1 MTPDP
6 PAPAPVATPTAPTA
20 PTAPGSETTVAR
32 PDLVKSGGKRLSLLE
47 RFQIAAVRRTFEP
60 GLLSRAVQFGQRTVG
75 SGWIHHCTKHLRHVY
90 GYDRLPRLDLAQ
102 SYILIAN
109 HRSFFDL
116 YVVFG
121 DLVHRGLRHRIVFPV
136 RAKFFYDHPLGLLVN
151 GIMSFFAMYPPL
163 FRERKKAL
171 LNPLALEE
179 LAFLLRRGGM
189 FAGIHP
195 EGTRKRDDDP
205 YTFLPAQRGVGKVIQ
220 DARVPVI
227 PVFING
233 LLNDLPKQVMSNFT
247 RTGQDI
253 LVVFGAPVDFGDLL
267 DQGKSPKVHQAIA
280 DRVMQAVGELGQEE
294 RALRAARDRGS
305 RSLVVEK

>member
-1 MTPDP
+1 MTTPDSNAALLP
-6 PAPAPVATPTAPTA
+6 PTAP
-20 PTAPGSETTVAR
+20 SELAR
-32 PDLVKSGGKRLSLLE
+32 PDLIESGKKRLSWLE
-47 RFQIAAVRRTFEP
+47 RALIAFVRRTFED
-60 GLLSRAVQFGQRTVG
+60 GLWSRAVHYGQRTVG
-75 SGWIHHCTKHLRHVY
+75 CGWIHHCTKYLRHVH
-90 GYDRLPRLDLAQ
+90 GLDRLPKFEPGQ

-121 DLVHRGLRHRIVFPV
+121 DLVHRGLQHRIVFPV
-136 RAKFFYDHPLGLLVN
+136 RSKFFYDNPLGLLVN
-151 GIMSFFAMYPPL
+151 GVMSFFAMYPPL
-163 FRERKKAL
+163 FRDRKKAL
-171 LNPLALEE
+171 MNPLALEE

-220 DARVPVI
+220 DSRVPVI

-233 LLNDLPKQVMSNFT
+233 LINDLPKQVSSNFD

-253 LVVFGAPVDFGDLL
+253 FVVFGKPVDFGDLL
-267 DQGKSPKVHQAIA
+267 DRGKSPKVHQAIA
-280 DRVMQAVGELGQEE
+280 DLVMQQVGELAKEE
-294 RALRAARDRGS
+294 RLLRSSPAHS
-305 RSLVVEK
+305 

>member
-1 MTPDP
+1 MTTPDS
-6 PAPAPVATPTAPTA
+6 PAALLAQRD
-20 PTAPGSETTVAR
+20 GGGR
-32 PDLVKSGGKRLSLLE
+32 PDLIESGRKRLSWLE
-47 RFQIAAVRRTFEP
+47 RLLIGFVRRTFEP
-60 GLLSRAVQFGQRTVG
+60 GLLSRVVHYGQRTVG
-75 SGWIHHCTKHLRHVY
+75 CGWIHHCTKYLRHVH
-90 GYDRLPRLDLAQ
+90 GYERLPALDLSQ
-102 SYILIAN
+102 SFILIAN

-121 DLVHRGLRHRIVFPV
+121 DLVHRGLQHRIVFPV
-136 RAKFFYDHPLGLLVN
+136 RSKFFYDNPIGLLVN
-151 GIMSFFAMYPPL
+151 GVMSFFAMYPPL
-163 FRERKKAL
+163 FRERKKAF

-233 LLNDLPKQVMSNFT
+233 LLNDLPKQVWSNFE

-253 LVVFGAPVDFGDLL
+253 FVVFGAPVDFGGLL
-267 DQGKSPKVHQAIA
+267 DQPKSPKVHQAIA
-280 DRVMQAVGELGQEE
+280 DRVMQAVAELGQEE
-294 RALRAARDRGS
+294 RALRVARVQS
-305 RSLVVEK
+305 VVVVEK

>member
-1 MTPDP
+1 MTESN
-6 PAPAPVATPTAPTA
+6 AARILRSATTMPVEEAVGP
-20 PTAPGSETTVAR
+20 R
-32 PDLVKSGGKRLSLLE
+32 PDLVASGHKRLSLLE
-47 RFQIAAVRRTFEP
+47 RTLIAIVRRTFEP
-60 GLLSRAVQFGQRTVG
+60 GLLSRAVQFCQRTVG
-75 SGWIHHCTKHLRHVY
+75 CGWIHHCTKHLRHVH
-90 GYDRLPRLDLAQ
+90 GYERLPPLEHDQ

-121 DLVHRGLRHRIVFPV
+121 DLVHRGLQHRIVFPV
-136 RAKFFYDHPLGLLVN
+136 RSKFFYDNPLGLIVN

-171 LNPLALEE
+171 MNPLALEE

-220 DARVPVI
+220 DSRVPVI

-233 LLNDLPKQVMSNFT
+233 LLNDLPKQVRSNFD

-253 LVVFGAPVDFGDLL
+253 FVVFGAPIEFGDLL

-280 DRVMQAVGELGQEE
+280 DRAMQAVSELGQEE
-294 RALRAARDRGS
+294 QRLRAARHGGS
-305 RSLVVEK
+305 FVVEK

>member
-1 MTPDP
+1 
-6 PAPAPVATPTAPTA
+6 V
-20 PTAPGSETTVAR
+20 
-32 PDLVKSGGKRLSLLE
+32 
-47 RFQIAAVRRTFEP
+47 
-60 GLLSRAVQFGQRTVG
+60 
-75 SGWIHHCTKHLRHVY
+75 H
-90 GYDRLPRLDLAQ
+90 GYDRLPALDPAQ

-136 RAKFFYDHPLGLLVN
+136 RSNFFYDNPLGLLVN
-151 GIMSFFAMYPPL
+151 GFMSFFAMYPPL

-171 LNPLALEE
+171 MNPLALEE

-189 FAGIHP
+189 FAGIHL

-233 LLNDLPKQVMSNFT
+233 LVNDIGKQVRSNFD

-253 LVVFGAPVDFGDLL
+253 FVVFGSPVDFGDLL
-267 DQGKSPKVHQAIA
+267 DQGKSPKVHQAIS
-280 DRVMQAVGELGQEE
+280 DRVMQAVADLGQEE
-294 RALRAARDRGS
+294 RVLRA
-305 RSLVVEK
+305 SLAPASSVVVEK

>member
-1 MTPDP
+1 M
-6 PAPAPVATPTAPTA
+6 AESNTAEIGQGAAVVPISA
-20 PTAPGSETTVAR
+20 AGSR
-32 PDLVKSGGKRLSLLE
+32 PDLVASGQKRLSWLE
-47 RFQIAAVRRTFEP
+47 RALIAVVRQTFEP
-60 GLLSRAVQFGQRTVG
+60 GLFSRAVHFCQRTVG
-75 SGWIHHCTKHLRHVY
+75 CGWIHFCTRHLRHVH
-90 GYDRLPRLDLAQ
+90 GLDRLPEFAPDQ

-121 DLVHRGLRHRIVFPV
+121 DLVHRGLQHRIVFPV
-136 RAKFFYDHPLGLLVN
+136 RSNFFYDNPLGLLVN
-151 GIMSFFAMYPPL
+151 GLMSFFAMYPPL
-163 FRERKKAL
+163 FRDRKKAL
-171 LNPLALEE
+171 MNPLALEE

-233 LLNDLPKQVMSNFT
+233 LVNDLTKQVRGNFD
-247 RTGQDI
+247 RTGQQI
-253 LVVFGAPVDFGDLL
+253 FVVFGKPIEFGDLL
-267 DQGKSPKVHQAIA
+267 DQGKSPKVHQAIS
-280 DRVMQAVGELGQEE
+280 DRVMQAVAELGQEE
-294 RALRAARDRGS
+294 RKLRAADAT
-305 RSLVVEK
+305 

>member
-1 MTPDP
+1 
-6 PAPAPVATPTAPTA
+6 
-20 PTAPGSETTVAR
+20 
-32 PDLVKSGGKRLSLLE
+32 LVESGQKRLSWLE
-47 RFQIAAVRRTFEP
+47 RRLIAIVRRTFEP
-60 GLLSRAVQFGQRTVG
+60 GLLSRAVQFGQRTIG
-75 SGWIHHCTKHLRHVY
+75 CGWIHHCTKNLRRVH
-90 GYDRLPRLDLAQ
+90 GYERLPVLGPSQ
-102 SYILIAN
+102 SYILLAN

-121 DLVHRGLRHRIVFPV
+121 DLVHRGLVHRIVFPV
-136 RAKFFYDHPLGLLVN
+136 RSSFFYDNPVGLLVN
-151 GIMSFFAMYPPL
+151 GVMSFFAMYPPL
-163 FRERKKAL
+163 FRDRKKAL
-171 LNPLALEE
+171 MNPLALEE

-233 LLNDLPKQVMSNFT
+233 LINDLPKQVAGNFDG
-247 RTGQDI
+247 TGQDI
-253 LVVFGAPVDFGDLL
+253 FVVFGAPVDFGDLL
-267 DQGKSPKVHQAIA
+267 DQGRSPKVHQAIA
-280 DRVMQAVGELGQEE
+280 DHAMRAVGALGQEE
-294 RALRAARDRGS
+294 RALRAARALQR

>member
-1 MTPDP
+1 MTESNVAEIARNAAAM
-6 PAPAPVATPTAPTA
+6 APAEA
-20 PTAPGSETTVAR
+20 GGLR
-32 PDLVKSGGKRLSLLE
+32 PDLVASGQKRLSWLE
-47 RFQIAAVRRTFEP
+47 RSLIALVRRTFEP

-75 SGWIHHCTKHLRHVY
+75 CGWIHHCTKYLRHVH
-90 GYDRLPRLDLAQ
+90 GYERLPQLDRAQ
-102 SYILIAN
+102 SYILVAN

-121 DLVHRGLRHRIVFPV
+121 DLVHRGLEHRIVFPV
-136 RAKFFYDHPLGLLVN
+136 RSKFFYDNPLGLVVN

-163 FRERKKAL
+163 FRDRKKAL
-171 LNPLALEE
+171 MNPLSLEE

-195 EGTRKRDDDP
+195 EGTRKQDDDP

-233 LLNDLPKQVMSNFT
+233 LLNDLPKQVRSNFD

-253 LVVFGAPVDFGDLL
+253 FVVFGAPVEFGDLL
-267 DQGKSPKVHQAIA
+267 DQGKSPKVHQAIS
-280 DRVMQAVGELGQEE
+280 DRVMQAVSELGQEE
-294 RALRAARDRGS
+294 KKLRAARHGGS
-305 RSLVVEK
+305 FVVEK

>member
-1 MTPDP
+1 M
-6 PAPAPVATPTAPTA
+6 
-20 PTAPGSETTVAR
+20 
-32 PDLVKSGGKRLSLLE
+32 
-47 RFQIAAVRRTFEP
+47 RRTFEP

-75 SGWIHHCTKHLRHVY
+75 CGWIHHCTKHLRHVH
-90 GYDRLPRLDLAQ
+90 GYERLPKLEPDQ

-121 DLVHRGLRHRIVFPV
+121 DLVHRGLEHRIVFPV
-136 RAKFFYDHPLGLLVN
+136 RSKFFYDNPLGLVVN

-163 FRERKKAL
+163 FRDRKKAFM
-171 LNPLALEE
+171 NPLSLEE

-233 LLNDLPKQVMSNFT
+233 LLNDLPKQVRSNFD

-253 LVVFGAPVDFGDLL
+253 IVVFGAPVAFGDLL

-294 RALRAARDRGS
+294 QQLRAARHGGS
-305 RSLVVEK
+305 FVVEK

>member
-1 MTPDP
+1 MTPESHGALA
-6 PAPAPVATPTAPTA
+6 APSAETPL
-20 PTAPGSETTVAR
+20 AR
-32 PDLVKSGGKRLSLLE
+32 PDLVESGKKRLSWLE
-47 RFQIAAVRRTFEP
+47 RLLIGIVRRTFEP

-75 SGWIHHCTKHLRHVY
+75 CGWIHHCTKHLRHVH
-90 GYDRLPRLDLAQ
+90 GYERLPPLEPTQ

-121 DLVHRGLRHRIVFPV
+121 DLVHRGLKHRIVFPV
-136 RAKFFYDHPLGLLVN
+136 RSNFFYDNPVGLFVN
-151 GIMSFFAMYPPL
+151 GVMSFFAMYPPL

-171 LNPLALEE
+171 MNPLALEE

-195 EGTRKRDDDP
+195 EGTRKKDDDP

-220 DARVPVI
+220 DSRVPVI

-233 LLNDLPKQVMSNFT
+233 LINDLPKQVKSNFD
-247 RTGQDI
+247 RTGRDI
-253 LVVFGAPVDFGDLL
+253 FVVFGAPVDFGDLL
-267 DQGKSPKVHQAIA
+267 DQGRSPKVHQAIS
-280 DRVMQAVGELGQEE
+280 DRVMQAVSELGAEE
-294 RALRAARDRGS
+294 RDLRAARAAQR
-305 RSLVVEK
+305 

>member
-1 MTPDP
+1 MTESNAVDAAEVG
-6 PAPAPVATPTAPTA
+6 APRASATLVSEAP
-20 PTAPGSETTVAR
+20 SSR
-32 PDLVKSGGKRLSLLE
+32 PDLVKTGEKRLSWLE
-47 RFQIAAVRRTFEP
+47 RTLIAIVRRTFEP
-60 GLLSRAVQFGQRTVG
+60 GLFSRGVQFCQRTVG
-75 SGWIHHCTKHLRHVY
+75 CGWIHLCTKNLRHVH
-90 GYDRLPRLDLAQ
+90 GYERLPPLAADQ

-121 DLVHRGLRHRIVFPV
+121 DLVHRGLQHRIVFPV
-136 RAKFFYDHPLGLLVN
+136 RSKFFYDNPLGLLVN
-151 GIMSFFAMYPPL
+151 GFMSFFAMYPPL
-163 FRERKKAL
+163 FRDRKKAL
-171 LNPLALEE
+171 MNPLALEE

-233 LLNDLPKQVMSNFT
+233 LINDLPKQLSGNFD

-253 LVVFGAPVDFGDLL
+253 FVVFGEPVEFGDLL
-267 DQGKSPKVHQAIA
+267 DQGKSPKVHQAIS
-280 DRVMQAVGELGQEE
+280 DRVMQAVSALGQEE
-294 RALRAARDRGS
+294 RALRAARHGGS
-305 RSLVVEK
+305 FVVEE

>member
-1 MTPDP
+1 MTTPDSN
-6 PAPAPVATPTAPTA
+6 AALLTPEQGVGA
-20 PTAPGSETTVAR
+20 AR
-32 PDLVKSGGKRLSLLE
+32 PDLVESGRKRLSWLE
-47 RFQIAAVRRTFEP
+47 RVLIGFVRRTFEP
-60 GLLSRAVQFGQRTVG
+60 GLLSRAVHYGQRTVG
-75 SGWIHHCTKHLRHVY
+75 CGWIHHCTKHLRHVH
-90 GYDRLPRLDLAQ
+90 GYERLPPLDLGQ
-102 SYILIAN
+102 SFILIAN

-121 DLVHRGLRHRIVFPV
+121 DLVHRGLQHRIVFPV
-136 RAKFFYDHPLGLLVN
+136 RSKFFYDNPLGLFVN
-151 GIMSFFAMYPPL
+151 GVMSFFAMYPPL
-163 FRERKKAL
+163 FRERKKAF

-233 LLNDLPKQVMSNFT
+233 LINDLPKQVMSNFD

-253 LVVFGAPVDFGDLL
+253 FVVFGAPVDFGDLL
-267 DQGKSPKVHQAIA
+267 DQGKSPRVHQAIS

-294 RALRAARDRGS
+294 RALRLALGRGLAS
-305 RSLVVEK
+305 SGGSVVVEK

>member
-1 MTPDP
+1 
-6 PAPAPVATPTAPTA
+6 
-20 PTAPGSETTVAR
+20 
-32 PDLVKSGGKRLSLLE
+32 
-47 RFQIAAVRRTFEP
+47 
-60 GLLSRAVQFGQRTVG
+60 
-75 SGWIHHCTKHLRHVY
+75 LRHVH
-90 GYDRLPRLDLAQ
+90 GYERLPRLDPAG
-102 SYILIAN
+102 SYILICN

-121 DLVHRGLRHRIVFPV
+121 DLVHRGLQHRIVFPV
-136 RAKFFYDHPLGLLVN
+136 RSKFFYDNPLGLFVN
-151 GIMSFFAMYPPL
+151 GVMSFFAMYPPL
-163 FRERKKAL
+163 FRDRKKAL
-171 LNPLALEE
+171 MNPLALEE

-233 LLNDLPKQVMSNFT
+233 LLNDLPKQVRSNFD

-253 LVVFGAPVDFGDLL
+253 FVVFGAPVEFGDLL
-267 DQGKSPKVHQAIA
+267 DQGKSPKVHQAIS
-280 DRVMQAVGELGQEE
+280 DRVMQAVGELGQE
-294 RALRAARDRGS
+294 
-305 RSLVVEK
+305 

>member
-1 MTPDP
+1 MTTPESNAALL
-6 PAPAPVATPTAPTA
+6 APSAEAV
-20 PTAPGSETTVAR
+20 SR
-32 PDLVKSGGKRLSLLE
+32 PDLVLSGRKRLSFLE
-47 RFQIAAVRRTFEP
+47 RALIYFVRRTFEP
-60 GLLSRAVQFGQRTVG
+60 GLLSRAVTYGQRTVG
-75 SGWIHHCTKHLRHVY
+75 CGWIHWCTKNLRHVH
-90 GYDRLPRLDLAQ
+90 GYERLPALDPAQ

-121 DLVHRGLRHRIVFPV
+121 DLVHRGLEHRIVFPV
-136 RAKFFYDHPLGLLVN
+136 RSKFFYDNPLGLLVN
-151 GIMSFFAMYPPL
+151 GFMSFFAMYPPL

-171 LNPLALEE
+171 MNPLALEE

-220 DARVPVI
+220 DSRVPVI

-233 LLNDLPKQVMSNFT
+233 LVNDIGKQVRSNFDH
-247 RTGQDI
+247 TGQDI
-253 LVVFGAPVDFGDLL
+253 FVVFGEPVDFGDLL
-267 DQGKSPKVHQAIA
+267 DQGKSPKVHQAIS
-280 DRVMQAVGELGQEE
+280 DRVMQAVSDLGQEE
-294 RALRAARDRGS
+294 RALRAAHS
-305 RSLVVEK
+305 ASKAPRSVVVEE

>member
-1 MTPDP
+1 M
-6 PAPAPVATPTAPTA
+6 PAPDSNALIAASPRLDL
-20 PTAPGSETTVAR
+20 ER
-32 PDLVKSGGKRLSLLE
+32 PDLVESGKKRLGWLE
-47 RFQIAAVRRTFEP
+47 RALIRFVRSTFEP
-60 GLLSRAVQFGQRTVG
+60 GVLSRVVHYCQRTIG
-75 SGWIHHCTKHLRHVY
+75 CGWIHHCTKYLRHVH
-90 GYDRLPRLDLAQ
+90 GTDRLPELRADH
-102 SYILIAN
+102 SFILVAN

-121 DLVHRGLRHRIVFPV
+121 DLVHRGLKHRILFPV
-136 RAKFFYDHPLGLLVN
+136 RSKFFYDNPLGLLVN

-163 FRERKKAL
+163 FRERKKAF

-195 EGTRKRDDDP
+195 EGTRKQDDDP

-233 LLNDLPKQVMSNFT
+233 LINDLPKQVTSNFD
-247 RTGQDI
+247 RTGRDI
-253 LVVFGAPVDFGDLL
+253 LVVFGKSVDFGDLL
-267 DQGKSPKVHQAIA
+267 DQAKSPKVHQAIS
-280 DRVMQAVGELGQEE
+280 DRAMQAVSELGQEE
-294 RALRAARDRGS
+294 RALRAALDAQRANG
-305 RSLVVEK
+305 RSVVVEK

>member
-1 MTPDP
+1 MTTPDSNATAL
-6 PAPAPVATPTAPTA
+6 APEATA
-20 PTAPGSETTVAR
+20 VLLR
-32 PDLVKSGGKRLSLLE
+32 PDLVGSGRKRLSLLE
-47 RFQIAAVRRTFEP
+47 RVLIGFVRRTFEP
-60 GLLSRAVQFGQRTVG
+60 GLLSRAVHFGQRTVG
-75 SGWIHHCTKHLRHVY
+75 CGWIHQCTKYLRHVY
-90 GYDRLPRLDLAQ
+90 GFERLPTLELSQ
-102 SYILIAN
+102 SYILVAN

-121 DLVHRGLRHRIVFPV
+121 DLVHRGLQHRIMFPV
-136 RAKFFYDHPLGLLVN
+136 RSKFFYDNPLGLIVN
-151 GIMSFFAMYPPL
+151 GVMSFFAMYPPL
-163 FRERKKAL
+163 FRERKKAF

-233 LLNDLPKQVMSNFT
+233 LINDLPKQVMSNFD
-247 RTGQDI
+247 RSGREI
-253 LVVFGAPVDFGDLL
+253 FVVFGAPVDFGDLL
-267 DQGKSPKVHQAIA
+267 DQPRSPKVHQAVA

-294 RALRAARDRGS
+294 RVLRAQSQGFTAERGRSPAR
-305 RSLVVEK
+305 

>member
-1 MTPDP
+1 MTESEAVEIRRSAALAVPEADR
-6 PAPAPVATPTAPTA
+6 
-20 PTAPGSETTVAR
+20 PGQR
-32 PDLVKSGGKRLSLLE
+32 PDLVTSGKRRLSWLE
-47 RFQIAAVRRTFEP
+47 RSLIAVVRRTFEP
-60 GLLSRAVQFGQRTVG
+60 GLLSRAVQFCQRTVG
-75 SGWIHHCTKHLRHVY
+75 CGWIHLCTKHLRHVH
-90 GYDRLPRLDLAQ
+90 GYERLPQFDSDQ

-121 DLVHRGLRHRIVFPV
+121 DLVHRGLQHRIVFPV
-136 RAKFFYDHPLGLLVN
+136 RAKFFYDNPFGLLVN
-151 GIMSFFAMYPPL
+151 GLMSFFAMYPPL
-163 FRERKKAL
+163 FREKKKAL
-171 LNPLALEE
+171 MNPLALEE
-179 LAFLLRRGGM
+179 LAYLLRRGGM

-220 DARVPVI
+220 DSRVPVI

-233 LLNDLPKQVMSNFT
+233 LLNDLRKQVSGNFD

-253 LVVFGAPVDFGDLL
+253 FVVFGAPIDFGDLL
-267 DQGKSPKVHQAIA
+267 DQGKSPKVHQAIS

-294 RALRAARDRGS
+294 QKLRAARNGGS
-305 RSLVVEK
+305 FVVEK

>member
-1 MTPDP
+1 MT
-6 PAPAPVATPTAPTA
+6 TPESNAALLVPSA
-20 PTAPGSETTVAR
+20 SAR
-32 PDLVKSGGKRLSLLE
+32 PDLVESGKKRLSFLE
-47 RFQIAAVRRTFEP
+47 RALIGFVRRTFEP
-60 GLLSRAVQFGQRTVG
+60 GLLSRAVTYCQRTVG
-75 SGWIHHCTKHLRHVY
+75 CGWIHWCTKNLRHVH
-90 GYDRLPRLDLAQ
+90 GYDRLPALDPGQ

-136 RAKFFYDHPLGLLVN
+136 RSKFFYDNPLGLLVN
-151 GIMSFFAMYPPL
+151 GLMSFFAMYPPL

-171 LNPLALEE
+171 MNPLALEE

-233 LLNDLPKQVMSNFT
+233 LVNGLVQQVRSNFDG
-247 RTGQDI
+247 TGQDI
-253 LVVFGAPVDFGDLL
+253 FVVFGAPVEFGDLL
-267 DQGKSPKVHQAIA
+267 DQGKSPKVHQAIS
-280 DRVMQAVGELGQEE
+280 DRVMQAVSELGQEE
-294 RALRAARDRGS
+294 RALRAARAAR
-305 RSLVVEK
+305 

>member
-1 MTPDP
+1 MTTPDSNAALLAP
-6 PAPAPVATPTAPTA
+6 SAPA
-20 PTAPGSETTVAR
+20 SLAR
-32 PDLVKSGGKRLSLLE
+32 PDLVESGRKRLSFLE
-47 RFQIAAVRRTFEP
+47 RALIGFVRRTFEP
-60 GLLSRAVQFGQRTVG
+60 GLLSRAVTYCQRTVG
-75 SGWIHHCTKHLRHVY
+75 CGWIHWCTKHLRHVH
-90 GYDRLPRLDLAQ
+90 GYERLPALAPEQ

-121 DLVHRGLRHRIVFPV
+121 DLVHRGLEHRIVFPV
-136 RAKFFYDHPLGLLVN
+136 RSNFFYDNPLGLLVN
-151 GIMSFFAMYPPL
+151 GFMSFFAMYPPL
-163 FRERKKAL
+163 FRDRKKAL

-233 LLNDLPKQVMSNFT
+233 LVNDLTKQVRSNFDG
-247 RTGQDI
+247 TGRDI
-253 LVVFGAPVDFGDLL
+253 FVVFGAAVDFGDLL
-267 DQGKSPKVHQAIA
+267 DQGKSPKVHQAIS
-280 DRVMQAVGELGQEE
+280 DRVMQAVAELGQEE
-294 RALRAARDRGS
+294 RALRAARAVSAAAGS
-305 RSLVVEK
+305 VVVEK